1 VDSGPVTGSRPP
13 SSQPRLVS
21 LDLLRGLTVAGMV
34 LVNNPGTWSAIYAPL
49 RHAAWHGWTPTD
61 MVFPFF
67 VFIVGV
73 AIPIAL
79 GPRLER
85 SGRAGTLGRVV
96 RRSAIIFGLGLFLQ
110 SLPSFD
116 WPTLRIPGVLQRI
129 ALCYL
134 AASVLFLLTSWRTQ
148 AAVTAGLLLG
158 YWLVM
163 TTVPVPGYGA
173 GDLSPA
179 GNLAAYLD
187 RVILGQE
194 HMWRVSRVYDPEGL
208 LSTVPAIVT
217 ALLGVLTGEW
227 LRRQPTTGS
236 TAARLA
242 LAGAVCAAV
251 GQIWGAWFPVNKSLW
266 TSSYVMLMGGLALI
280 TLALCYWLI
289 EVQGYRRWAVPFV
302 VFGVNALA
310 LYFLSSAVAQMLVMI
325 RVGPENA
332 SLKSLLFNRLFA
344 PWASPINASLAY
356 ACAYLLLWWGLM
368 WILYRRRIV
377 LRV

>member
-1 VDSGPVTGSRPP
+1 VGPGPATGSRAP

-21 LDLLRGLTVAGMV
+21 LDALRGLTVAGMV
-34 LVNNPGTWSAIYAPL
+34 LVNNPGTWAAVYPPL

-73 AIPIAL
+73 AVPFAL

-85 SGRAGTLGRVV
+85 SEHAGALTRVV
-96 RRSAIIFGLGLFLQ
+96 RRSAIIFALGIILQ
-110 SLPSFD
+110 GSAFD
-116 WPTLRIPGVLQRI
+116 WATLRIPGVLQRI

-134 AASVLFLLTSWRTQ
+134 AAGFLFLLTSWRTQ
-148 AAVTAGLLLG
+148 ALVTAGLLIG
-158 YWLVM
+158 YWAVM
-163 TTVPVPGYGA
+163 TSVPVPGYGA

-187 RVILGQE
+187 RTILGPQ
-194 HMWRVSRVYDPEGL
+194 HLWRVARVYDPEGI
-208 LSTVPAIVT
+208 LSTVPAVAT
-217 ALLGVLTGEW
+217 ALLGVLTGQW
-227 LRRQPTTGS
+227 LRRQPTTGA

-242 LAGAVCAAV
+242 LAGVLCAAV

-266 TSSYVMLMGGLALI
+266 TSSYVMLMGGLALV
-280 TLALCYWLI
+280 TLAACYWLI
-289 EVQGYRRWAVPFV
+289 EVRGYRRWAVPFV

-310 LYFLSSAVAQMLVMI
+310 LYFLSTAVARVLVLI
-325 RVGPENA
+325 HVGPENA
-332 SLKSLLFNRLFA
+332 SLQSVLFNHLFA
-344 PWASPINASLAY
+344 PWASPVNASLAY
-356 ACAYLLLWWGLM
+356 ACVYVLVWLGLM
-368 WILYRRRIV
+368 WPLYHRRIV